1 MRFDINSSNGGAIQ
15 SSKIYEPRLEIVN
28 YNLLTG
34 YYYKNMKNMISSGV
48 NGLTKTINKKID
60 GVIWHLITTGTV
72 FLFLAVLVV
81 WTEFM
86 SRLVVGFFILLVAY
100 IFFYLSFRF
109 WEIKKE
115 LDKYLKF

>member
-1 MRFDINSSNGGAIQ
+1 
-15 SSKIYEPRLEIVN
+15 
-28 YNLLTG
+28 
-34 YYYKNMKNMISSGV
+34 MK
-48 NGLTKTINKKID
+48 GLTKTLDKKIN
-60 GVIWHLITTGTV
+60 GVVWHLITTGTV

-100 IFFYLSFRF
+100 IFFYLSFRL
-109 WEIKKE
+109 WEIKQE